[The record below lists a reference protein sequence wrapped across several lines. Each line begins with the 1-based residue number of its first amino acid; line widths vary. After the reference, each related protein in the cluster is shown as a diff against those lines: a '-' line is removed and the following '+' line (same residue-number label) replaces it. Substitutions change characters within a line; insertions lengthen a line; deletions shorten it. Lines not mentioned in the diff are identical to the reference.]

1 MEDKVVVEPISGEQ
15 LAIFNY
21 KQILTYLRLGKSI
34 GLINLDSSDYLEI
47 IIQKKLT
54 SFFLMI
60 IFLTL

>member
-1 MEDKVVVEPISGEQ
+1 MEDKVVVEPISVEQ

-21 KQILTYLRLGKSI
+21 KQILIYLRLGKSI

>member
-1 MEDKVVVEPISGEQ
+1 MEDKVVVEPISVEQ

-21 KQILTYLRLGKSI
+21 KQILIYLRLGKSI

-60 IFLTL
+60 SFLTL